1 MQLMFI
7 LGNNKQTKPQ
17 WQTTVMPH
25 IKQACSE
32 LNPTE
37 LPLQVCGTRDLDGH
51 KPCTGSLVINSHY
64 WKCAR
69 AAAYTDVCRVAII
82 LILQIWKR

>member
-7 LGNNKQTKPQ
+7 LGNNKQTKTQ

-32 LNPTE
+32 LHPTE
-37 LPLQVCGTRDLDGH
+37 LPLQVCGTQDLDGH
-51 KPCTGSLVINSHY
+51 KPCTGGLVIAVTAGVLVLQPIQM
-64 WKCAR
+64 CAE
-69 AAAYTDVCRVAII
+69 
-82 LILQIWKR
+82 LLF